1 MADRTGIGAY
11 NITAWDFQ
19 NLHVPTF
26 FTSKNSD
33 ELPSQKPAIS
43 VNDIVESGSVL
54 IAAGPADL
62 DSALDAAN
70 NDVEAIKIIPIGLV
84 ESASVNMS
92 KPLSRIF
99 EIGSKQCY
107 IIPGK
112 TVGSISLSRVFFDGM
127 SIMKALYAGEI
138 AADCATNQNKFVQWR
153 SNPKKNE
160 EGNVVWEKY
169 QNISSGDLSMNLQ
182 SSFFDHPI
190 GLAMYFRDQEN
201 DNVGQTYFEGC
212 RIGTYSFG
220 VQANMNVLTE
230 GVSLDF
236 VRCRPI
242 CDTNSNAITKGKN
255 YGDIN
260 IVSGWD
266 LYDPV
271 AVQQSIDV

>member
-1 MADRTGIGAY
+1 MGNGVSAY
-11 NITAWDFQ
+11 NITSWDFQ
-19 NLHVPTF
+19 NLHVPVF

-33 ELPSQKPAIS
+33 ELPSEKPSIS
-43 VNDIVESGSVL
+43 INDIIESGSVL

-62 DSALDAAN
+62 DSALGESAVDA
-70 NDVEAIKIIPIGLV
+70 EAIKIIPIGLV

-112 TVGSISLSRVFFDGM
+112 TVGSISLNRVFFDGM

-138 AADCATNQNKFVQWR
+138 AADCATNQNKFVKWR
-153 SNPKKNE
+153 SNPKKNDE
-160 EGNVVWEKY
+160 NEIAWEKY
-169 QNISSGDLSMNLQ
+169 QNISSGDLAMNLQ

-190 GLAMYFRDQEN
+190 GIAMYFRDQEN

-220 VQANMNVLTE
+220 IQANMNVLTE

-236 VRCRPI
+236 VRCRPF
-242 CDTNSNAITKGKN
+242 CDVNSNEANKGKN
-255 YGDIN
+255 YADIN
-260 IVSGWD
+260 IVSGWNR
-266 LYDPV
+266 YNPV
-271 AVQQSIDV
+271 NISQIAEQ